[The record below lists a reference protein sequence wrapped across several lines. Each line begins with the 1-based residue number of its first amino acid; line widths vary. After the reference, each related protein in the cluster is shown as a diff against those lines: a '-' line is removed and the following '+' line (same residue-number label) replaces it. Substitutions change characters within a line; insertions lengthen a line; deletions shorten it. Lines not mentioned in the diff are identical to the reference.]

1 MNRKRVISILFFIYC
16 ILLLWLTV
24 LSRQPRNGDRIFKY
38 ELFWSYRAWIAG
50 ESYGKAESIQ
60 NIKNIIVFI
69 PFGYLFPKCN
79 SIIKVM
85 ITAALFSLIIE
96 IVQYVFNIGWCE
108 VDDVICNTFG
118 ALLGSWLQ
126 IGIIKLKGMINAT
139 T

>member
-1 MNRKRVISILFFIYC
+1 MNKKRVVSILFFIYC
-16 ILLLWLTV
+16 ILLFWLTV
-24 LSRQPRNGDRIFKY
+24 LSRQPRTGDRIFKY

-60 NIKNIIVFI
+60 NIKNIIAFI

-79 SIIKVM
+79 SVLKVM

-96 IVQYVFNIGWCE
+96 TVQYVFNIGWCE
-108 VDDVICNTFG
+108 VDDVICNTLG